1 MNQEK
6 FKKINKACF
15 LDRDGVLNEDVGYLH
30 KNEDFKWIDGAIDAI
45 ELLKKNKFLVIVVTN
60 QSGIGRGYY
69 TSNDVENLHKWMNQ
83 TLRKKNLQID
93 DFFFSPDLPT
103 NDFES
108 TRKPSPKMINEAV
121 KKYNLDKSKCFMIG
135 DKPSDLEAAKNAGIR
150 GFLFNSNNLKKFIEK
165 IFNKINFNI

>member
-30 KNEDFKWIDGAIDAI
+30 KIEGFKWIDGAIDAI

-69 TSNDVENLHKWMNQ
+69 TSNDVENLHKWMNNI
-83 TLRKKNLQID
+83 LKKKNIQIN

-103 NDFES
+103 NDPKS
-108 TRKPSPKMINEAV
+108 RRKPSPKMINEAIE
-121 KKYNLDKSKCFMIG
+121 KYNLDKSKCFMIG
-135 DKPSDLEAAKNAGIR
+135 DRPSDLEAAKNAEIR
-150 GFLFNSNNLKKFIEK
+150 GFLFNSNNLKDFIIEILEK
-165 IFNKINFNI
+165 NNF